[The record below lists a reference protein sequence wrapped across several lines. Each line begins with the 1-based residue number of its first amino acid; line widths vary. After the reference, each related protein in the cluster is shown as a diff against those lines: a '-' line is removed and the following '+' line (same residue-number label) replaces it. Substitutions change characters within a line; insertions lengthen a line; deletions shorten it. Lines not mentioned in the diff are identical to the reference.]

1 MIWSI
6 YQKCRQPTVSDGL
19 LKQSSLLRLDWLP
32 IFRGPVTVIYN
43 QREWVRGLDAAPD
56 TFLISDSESP
66 TMLVSWKWIKDYVEH
81 DLGVEKVTHELTM
94 SGLNLE
100 GIEQVGDDVCV
111 DLEVT
116 SNRPDCLGHIG
127 VAREIGALYEKQL
140 TVPNPQPP
148 ESSQQVSDLATVE
161 NQAPELCPRYIAR
174 VIQGVKVGPSP
185 TWLVERLATIGQP
198 SVNNIVDITNY
209 VLMECG
215 QPLHAF
221 DLSKLGGQKIVVR
234 EATKNEA
241 ITAIDQKE
249 YKLDAGTC
257 VIADEN
263 RPVAIAGVMGGL
275 DTEISESTV
284 DVLVETAAFQ
294 PLGVRNTARAL
305 NLHSP
310 SSYRFERGV
319 DLQQLD
325 WASRRCCE
333 LILELAGGELAEGS
347 VVAGANIDAQAE
359 PVTLR
364 YGQVQRLLGIPVTA
378 DESDQ
383 ILDSLGLIK
392 SGGDEKSGHYIV
404 PSWRRDLTREVDL
417 IEEVARIHGY
427 ERIPTDVAIDVVASS
442 RTLADRVTSKVRH
455 SLTSLGL
462 YEAITLSFVTRE
474 QYELWNPGDS
484 NDPMSVEHSSRKQEN
499 ILRRS
504 LIPSLLQWRR
514 ENEKHSQFNACLFE
528 ISRVYHTAD
537 QAVPKEDAQPRTL
550 GFVGGWSFRE
560 LRGVLETILSSI
572 NRNVKLEVRPC
583 QRPQFEEGR
592 AAEVLVNGTLWG
604 VCGEL
609 TREVQ
614 DRLDLR
620 DAVSAA
626 EVSLAVLEQV
636 CELTPAFET
645 LPQYPSIERDLNIV
659 LPEDV
664 PWQKLE
670 ETVRQSAGELLSEVE
685 FVDQYRGKQ
694 IAADS
699 KSYVL
704 SVSFRSSERTLTG
717 DEVDV
722 AQQQIIETCKRELSA
737 SLR

>member
-1 MIWSI
+1 
-6 YQKCRQPTVSDGL
+6 
-19 LKQSSLLRLDWLP
+19 
-32 IFRGPVTVIYN
+32 
-43 QREWVRGLDAAPD
+43 
-56 TFLISDSESP
+56 
-66 TMLVSWKWIKDYVEH
+66 MLVSWNWLKQYVDH

-100 GIEQVGDDVCV
+100 GIEQVGEDVCV

-127 VAREIGALYEKQL
+127 VAREIGALFDKTYS
-140 TVPNPQPP
+140 VPDPQPLTN
-148 ESSQQVSDLATVE
+148 STQVADLTSVE
-161 NQAPELCPRYIAR
+161 NQSPELCPQYIAR

-185 TWLVERLATIGQP
+185 AWLVDRLATIGQP

-221 DLSKLGGQKIVVR
+221 DLEKLGGRKIIVR
-234 EATKNEA
+234 EAVAGET

-257 VIADEN
+257 VIADES

-275 DTEISESTV
+275 ETEISEEAS
-284 DVLVETAAFQ
+284 DVLIETAAFQ
-294 PLGVRNTARAL
+294 PMSVRNTARAL

-319 DLQQLD
+319 DLEQLD

-333 LILELAGGELAEGS
+333 LILEVCGGELADGS
-347 VVAGANIDAQAE
+347 VVAGPKWE
-359 PVTLR
+359 PAREPISLR
-364 YGQVQRLLGIPVTA
+364 YAQVERLLGIPVTP
-378 DESDQ
+378 DESDR
-383 ILDSLGLIK
+383 ILVSLGLEK
-392 SGGDEKSGHYIV
+392 TGGDSDAGQFLT

-427 ERIPTDVAIDVVASS
+427 EKIPTNAAIDVVSSS
-442 RTLADRVTSKVRH
+442 RTLADRVVTKVRQT
-455 SLTSLGL
+455 LISLGL

-474 QYELWNPGDS
+474 QYQLWDPGDE
-484 NDPMSVEHSSRKQEN
+484 NEPLAVEHSSRKQEN

-528 ISRVYHTAD
+528 VARVYHTAD
-537 QAVPKEDAQPRTL
+537 QSVDKEDAQPRTL
-550 GFVGGWSFRE
+550 GLVGGWSFRE
-560 LRGVLETILSSI
+560 LRGVLETIVARV
-572 NRNVKLEVRPC
+572 NRHAKLEVRPC
-583 QRPQFEEGR
+583 QRSQFEEGR
-592 AAEVLVNGTLWG
+592 AAELLVNGKVWG

-609 TREVQ
+609 TRQVQ
-614 DRLDLR
+614 DQLDLR

-626 EVSLAVLEQV
+626 EVSMSVLEEI
-636 CELTPAFET
+636 CELTPAYET
-645 LPQYPSIERDLNIV
+645 LPQFPSVERDLNFV
-659 LPEDV
+659 LPEAV
-664 PWQKLE
+664 PWQQLE
-670 ETVRQSAGELLSEVE
+670 ETVRQSAGPLLSAVE

-694 IAADS
+694 IASDS

-704 SVSFRSSERTLTG
+704 SVSFRSPDRTLTG
-717 DEVDV
+717 EEVDA
-722 AQQQIIETCKRELSA
+722 AQQQIIAACEQELSA
-737 SLR
+737 ALR

>member
-1 MIWSI
+1 
-6 YQKCRQPTVSDGL
+6 
-19 LKQSSLLRLDWLP
+19 
-32 IFRGPVTVIYN
+32 
-43 QREWVRGLDAAPD
+43 
-56 TFLISDSESP
+56 
-66 TMLVSWKWIKDYVEH
+66 MLVSWKWIKDYVQH
-81 DLGVEKVTHELTM
+81 DLGVEEVTHELTM

-127 VAREIGALYEKQL
+127 VAREIGALFEKQL
-140 TVPNPQPP
+140 TVPNPQPT
-148 ESSQQVSDLATVE
+148 EGSHKINDLATVE
-161 NQAPELCPRYIAR
+161 NQSPELCPQYIAR
-174 VIQGVKVGPSP
+174 VIKGVKVGPSP
-185 TWLVERLATIGQP
+185 EWLVERLATIGQP

-234 EATKNEA
+234 EATKNET

-257 VIADEN
+257 VIADES

-275 DTEISESTV
+275 ETEINEGTV

-294 PLGVRNTARAL
+294 PLSVRNTARAL

-325 WASRRCCE
+325 RASRRCCE
-333 LILELAGGELAEGS
+333 LILELAGGELAKGS
-347 VVAGANIDAQAE
+347 ITAGAGIDSQRD
-359 PVTLR
+359 PVELR
-364 YGQVQRLLGIPVTA
+364 YAQVERLLGIPVTA

-383 ILDSLGLIK
+383 ILVSLGSEK
-392 SGGDEKSGHYIV
+392 TSGGKESGFYLV

-427 ERIPTDVAIDVVASS
+427 EKIPTDAVIDVVSSS

-462 YEAITLSFVTRE
+462 YEAITLSFVTQE
-474 QYELWNPGDS
+474 QYDLWNPGD
-484 NDPMSVEHSSRKQEN
+484 NNAPMSVEHSSRKQEN

-537 QAVPKEDAQPRTL
+537 SSVAKEDAQPRTL

-560 LRGVLETILSSI
+560 LRGVLETILSGI
-572 NRNVKLEVRPC
+572 NRNAKLEVRPC
-583 QRPQFEEGR
+583 ERPQFEEGR
-592 AAEVLVNGTLWG
+592 AAEVLVNGTFWG

-626 EVSLAVLEQV
+626 EVSFSVIEEV
-636 CELTPAFET
+636 CELTPAFEA
-645 LPQYPSIERDLNIV
+645 LPQYPSIERDLNFV

-704 SVSFRSSERTLTG
+704 SVSFRSAERTLTG

-722 AQQQIIETCKRELSA
+722 AQQQIIDTCKRELSA
-737 SLR
+737 ALR

>member
-1 MIWSI
+1 
-6 YQKCRQPTVSDGL
+6 
-19 LKQSSLLRLDWLP
+19 
-32 IFRGPVTVIYN
+32 
-43 QREWVRGLDAAPD
+43 
-56 TFLISDSESP
+56 
-66 TMLVSWKWIKDYVEH
+66 MLVSWNWLKQYVDH
-81 DLGVEKVTHELTM
+81 DLSVEEVTHELTM

-100 GIEQVGDDVCV
+100 GVEEVSGDICV

-127 VAREIGALYEKQL
+127 VAREIAALFEKAL
-140 TVPNPQPP
+140 SVPDPQPATG
-148 ESSQQVSDLATVE
+148 SQKVTELAAVE
-161 NQAPELCPRYIAR
+161 NRSPELCPQYIAR
-174 VIQGVKVGPSP
+174 VITGVKVGPSP
-185 TWLVERLATIGQP
+185 DWLVERLATIGQP

-221 DLSKLGGQKIVVR
+221 DLDKLGGRQIVVR
-234 EATKNEA
+234 EATKDET

-257 VIADEN
+257 VIADES

-275 DTEISESTV
+275 ETEIGEATI
-284 DVLVETAAFQ
+284 DILIETAAFQ
-294 PLGVRNTARAL
+294 PISVRNTARAL

-319 DLQQLD
+319 DLEQLD

-333 LILELAGGELAEGS
+333 LILELAGGELAEGAIK
-347 VVAGANIDAQAE
+347 AGAELDHSRT

-364 YGQVQRLLGIPVTA
+364 YPQVERLLGIPVSA

-383 ILDSLGLIK
+383 ILASLGLEK
-392 SGGDEKSGHYIV
+392 TGGDTDSGQFLV
-404 PSWRRDLTREVDL
+404 PSWRRDLSREVDL

-427 ERIPTDVAIDVVASS
+427 EKIPTDAAIDVVSSS
-442 RTLADRVTSKVRH
+442 RTLADRVSAKVRH
-455 SLTSLGL
+455 TLTSLGL

-474 QYELWNPGDS
+474 QFDLWHPGDD
-484 NDPMSVEHSSRKQEN
+484 NEPLAVEHSSRKQEN

-528 ISRVYHTAD
+528 IARVYHTAE
-537 QAVPKEDAQPRTL
+537 QSVEKEEAQPRTL
-550 GFVGGWSFRE
+550 GLVGGWSFRE
-560 LRGVLETILSSI
+560 LRGVLETIVSRV
-572 NRNVKLEVRPC
+572 NRHARLEVRPC

-592 AAEVLVNGTLWG
+592 AAELLVNGEFWG

-609 TREVQ
+609 TRGLQ
-614 DRLDLR
+614 GQLDLR

-626 EVSLAVLEQV
+626 EVSLSILEEI
-636 CELTPAFET
+636 CELTPAYES
-645 LPQYPSIERDLNIV
+645 LPQYPSVERDLNFV
-659 LPEDV
+659 LPEEV

-670 ETVRQSAGELLSEVE
+670 ETVRQSAGPLLSDVE

-704 SVSFRSSERTLTG
+704 SVSFRSEERTLTG
-717 DEVDV
+717 EEVDS
-722 AQQQIIETCKRELSA
+722 AQQQIIAACEQELSA
-737 SLR
+737 ALR

>member
-1 MIWSI
+1 
-6 YQKCRQPTVSDGL
+6 
-19 LKQSSLLRLDWLP
+19 
-32 IFRGPVTVIYN
+32 
-43 QREWVRGLDAAPD
+43 
-56 TFLISDSESP
+56 
-66 TMLVSWKWIKDYVEH
+66 MLVSWKWLQDYVKH
-81 DLGVEKVTHELTM
+81 DLSVEEVTHELTM

-100 GIEQVGDDVCV
+100 GIEQVDSDTCV

-127 VAREIGALYEKQL
+127 VAREIGALFGKTL
-140 TVPNPQPP
+140 TVPEPQPT
-148 ESSQQVSDLATVE
+148 EGSSKISELTTVE
-161 NQAPELCPRYIAR
+161 NHSPDLCPQYIAR
-174 VIQGVKVGPSP
+174 VITGVKVGPSP
-185 TWLVERLATIGQP
+185 DWLVERLATIGQP

-221 DLSKLGGQKIVVR
+221 DLHKLNGQKIVVR
-234 EATKNEA
+234 EAQSGET
-241 ITAIDQKE
+241 IMAIDQKE
-249 YKLDAGTC
+249 YKLDPGTC
-257 VIADEN
+257 VIADES

-275 DTEISESTV
+275 ETEISESTV
-284 DVLVETAAFQ
+284 DVLIETAAFQ
-294 PLGVRNTARAL
+294 PLTVRNTARAL

-333 LILELAGGELAEGS
+333 LILEIAGGELAES
-347 VVAGANIDAQAE
+347 SIVAGSETPLSQ
-359 PVTLR
+359 VSVSLR
-364 YGQVQRLLGIPVTA
+364 YAQVERVLGIPVTA
-378 DESDQ
+378 EESDQ
-383 ILDSLGLIK
+383 ILGSLGLEK
-392 SGGDEKSGHYIV
+392 TDGDADAGEFVI
-404 PSWRRDLTREVDL
+404 PFWRRDLTREIDL

-427 ERIPTDVAIDVVASS
+427 EKIPTDAAIDVVPSS
-442 RTLADRVTSKVRH
+442 RTLADRVTSKVRQT
-455 SLTSLGL
+455 LTSLGL
-462 YEAITLSFVTRE
+462 YESITLSFVTRE
-474 QYELWNPGDS
+474 QFEMWHPGD
-484 NDPMSVEHSSRKQEN
+484 DQEPLAVEHSSRKQEN

-504 LIPSLLQWRR
+504 LVPSLLQWRR

-528 ISRVYHTAD
+528 IARVYHTAD
-537 QAVPKEDAQPRTL
+537 QSVPKETAQPRTL
-550 GFVGGWSFRE
+550 GFVGGWNFRE
-560 LRGVLETILSSI
+560 LRGVLETVLSRL
-572 NRNVKLEVRPC
+572 NRNAVLEVRPC
-583 QRPQFEEGR
+583 ERPQFEEGR
-592 AAEVLVNGTLWG
+592 AAELLVNGLSWG

-609 TREVQ
+609 TRKVQ
-614 DRLDLR
+614 DQLGLR

-626 EVSLAVLEQV
+626 EVSLAVLEEV

-645 LPQYPSIERDLNIV
+645 LPQYPSIERDLNFV

-670 ETVRQSAGELLSEVE
+670 ETVRQSAGDLLSGVH

-717 DEVDV
+717 EEVDM
-722 AQQQIIETCKRELSA
+722 AQQQIIAACEKELSA
-737 SLR
+737 ALR